1 MAQVPVVVFRKYDIR
16 GSVEG
21 PDAQLTP
28 GLARLVG
35 QAYGTYVQRELGLTQ
50 VFVGGDNRLSTPPLK
65 DAIIEGLLSTGLRV
79 TDIGPVMTPTVYFA
93 SSSHERAGGI
103 MITGSHLTTQY
114 NGIKMAYGRL
124 ALAGE
129 QIQDLLKLILADDF
143 ITGAGERRTDLA
155 GPRWWWTPATA
166 PPPWWRRTCCGA
178 SSAAW
183 PSSTARWTGG
193 SPTTRPI
200 PPWPATWP
208 T

>member
-1 MAQVPVVVFRKYDIR
+1 MAQVPSAVFRKYDIR

-35 QAYGTYVQRELGLTQ
+35 QAYGTYAQRVLGLTQ

-65 DAIIEGLLSTGLRV
+65 DAIIEGLLSTGLPV
-79 TDIGPVMTPTVYFA
+79 TDIGPVMTPAVYFA
-93 SSSHERAGGI
+93 SSAHEHAGGI
-103 MITGSHLTTQY
+103 MITGSHLNTQY

-143 ITGAGERRTDLA
+143 AVGAGELRTDLDMAHRHLDVIKHKVTMGSRRLKVVVDA
-155 GPRWWWTPATA
+155 GNGLSGTFV
-166 PPPWWRRTCCGA
+166 PPVM
-178 SSAAW
+178 
-183 PSSTARWTGG
+183 PSWG
-193 SPTTRPI
+193 
-200 PPWPATWP
+200 
-208 T
+208 